1 MVYQQNQINTIFI
14 LIVFFFQ
21 DVHSDEN
28 NTKNAN
34 HHQTLVC
41 LSSLKS
47 FLLKIQYV
55 LLVIKYIV
63 RTLSVKVS
71 FFDADTLEDI
81 LVKYIQRCQH
91 NLLVSFIR
99 LKYQAKEIS
108 NLGISKRFIYL

>member
-1 MVYQQNQINTIFI
+1 MMQVKYFSDFQCCFDVMLNLKFVCA
-14 LIVFFFQ
+14 LFLLQ

-41 LSSLKS
+41 LPSSKS

-63 RTLSVKVS
+63 RTLSIEVS
-71 FFDADTLEDI
+71 FFDADALDDI
-81 LVKYIQRCQH
+81 LVKYIQRCH
-91 NLLVSFIR
+91 KLIVLLFIG
-99 LKYQAKEIS
+99 L
-108 NLGISKRFIYL
+108 